1 MLNLVLLFNLCN
13 VGYKHCFL
21 LKIWWFIIHY
31 YGLLDNQSRS
41 LPIKKKKSHINVSD
55 YYFCA
60 NAALPEFPWHVNQQ
74 ARRVTEVIRFFS
86 KSTLK
91 TIYLQLKKCICL
103 IYQLYWPLKPVWG
116 SSRVKRHLQSIW
128 TIVQIAACI
137 LLIHLYICIS
147 TSSECP
153 IAYTGTRFRPF
164 SQLLVTIDK

>member
-1 MLNLVLLFNLCN
+1 MLNLVLIFNLCN

-60 NAALPEFPWHVNQQ
+60 NTALPEFPWHVNQQ

-86 KSTLK
+86 KSTFKNNL
-91 TIYLQLKKCICL
+91 LAVKKNAYVSFISCIGHL
-103 IYQLYWPLKPVWG
+103 NLYEALLEWRGKSAFAVHLNDSPD
-116 SSRVKRHLQSIW
+116 SSLYPASV
-128 TIVQIAACI
+128 
-137 LLIHLYICIS
+137 HLYIYIIRMS
-147 TSSECP
+147 NSKYRHQ
-153 IAYTGTRFRPF
+153 I
-164 SQLLVTIDK
+164 